1 MVGVSYQEMLQSYGC
16 VCPSGTTSQR
26 RVDGV
31 VLGTRG
37 LWPLE
42 GQDLYLALPSPDANL
57 GQGIGPSES
66 CFLHCQTTHNL

>member
-42 GQDLYLALPSPDANL
+42 GQDLYSGFA
-57 GQGIGPSES
+57 
-66 CFLHCQTTHNL
+66 FTRCQPWARDRPF